1 MMSLGLCSTSDIT
14 TFDQNWHH
22 LYSTSAGGKD
32 LSDDTQIR
40 MTDQVE
46 PEICTKMLRN
56 LSEKLSTK
64 FPSATHGYS
73 MTKIVHLDDA
83 FSVVFEQEASPVE
96 SQLLQQEHLKKDNK
110 RKGKK
115 K

>member
-1 MMSLGLCSTSDIT
+1 
-14 TFDQNWHH
+14 
-22 LYSTSAGGKD
+22 
-32 LSDDTQIR
+32 
-40 MTDQVE
+40 
-46 PEICTKMLRN
+46 MLRN

-115 K
+115 KMKNEKPKDVGNFLVQKMRFWQKALGVNGLNYL